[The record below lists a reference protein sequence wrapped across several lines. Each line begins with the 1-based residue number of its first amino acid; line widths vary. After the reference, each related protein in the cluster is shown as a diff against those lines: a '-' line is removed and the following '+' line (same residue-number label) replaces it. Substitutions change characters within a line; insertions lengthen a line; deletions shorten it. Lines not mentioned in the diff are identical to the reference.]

1 MRWAVGST
9 YSEMNQ
15 QLYHATVKKVRVSF
29 GDKPKNTYTFN
40 NNYITLDFNTFQHHY
55 HLINMSRSTEN
66 NETIIRVENS
76 AYYCCGLS
84 QWLMQIH
91 INFSLKQ
98 PCTIKQ
104 MNKLAFIAHCDNI
117 SFIASTSS
125 DGSLHSL
132 T

>member
-55 HLINMSRSTEN
+55 HLINMRRSTEN

-76 AYYCCGLS
+76 AYCCGLS

-104 MNKLAFIAHCDNI
+104 MNKLAFIAYCDNI